1 MYTLHVISLKF
12 TGNPCKIS
20 PKISLLHGF
29 PTSNAGNPHSIP
41 VKQIPCKYYNGNQ
54 SVDISKLQGLQVY
67 MQSPWWL
74 HACYRE
80 HFATQGFPAL
90 FMGKTFAV
98 HWRKNLT
105 LVVLALRHQP
115 VAKPFVSALKKGFPV
130 VFLQPFSRD
139 IAEKL

>member
-29 PTSNAGNPHSIP
+29 PTSNAGNPKSIP

-54 SVDISKLQGLQVY
+54 SVDFSKLQGLQVY

-98 HWRKNLT
+98 YLGLDKAINVKCTMRLQWKVDTIKKNCMY
-105 LVVLALRHQP
+105 
-115 VAKPFVSALKKGFPV
+115 
-130 VFLQPFSRD
+130 LQCR
-139 IAEKL
+139 

>member
-80 HFATQGFPAL
+80 HFATQGFPA
-90 FMGKTFAV
+90 FSMGKTFAV
-98 HWRKNLT
+98 
-105 LVVLALRHQP
+105 
-115 VAKPFVSALKKGFPV
+115 
-130 VFLQPFSRD
+130 
-139 IAEKL
+139 

>member
-29 PTSNAGNPHSIP
+29 PTSNRIP

-67 MQSPWWL
+67 MQSP
-74 HACYRE
+74 
-80 HFATQGFPAL
+80 
-90 FMGKTFAV
+90 
-98 HWRKNLT
+98 
-105 LVVLALRHQP
+105 
-115 VAKPFVSALKKGFPV
+115 
-130 VFLQPFSRD
+130 
-139 IAEKL
+139 